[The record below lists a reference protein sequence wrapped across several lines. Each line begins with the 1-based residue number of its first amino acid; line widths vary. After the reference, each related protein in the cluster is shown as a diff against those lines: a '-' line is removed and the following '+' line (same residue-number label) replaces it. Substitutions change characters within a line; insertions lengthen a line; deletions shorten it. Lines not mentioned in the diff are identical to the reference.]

1 MDPPVE
7 LALCVYV
14 RKDQDP
20 ERAHSSELDVLFQ
33 LDTRL
38 DVHVD
43 DVGVGR
49 PEGFVVEEEGH
60 LIGHLI
66 TPSIIFI
73 FFVALLLL
81 LLLLLA
87 FQLMGWYWVRVEME
101 RIQPENRGKPVH
113 KPD

>member
-1 MDPPVE
+1 MDPLVE

-38 DVHVD
+38 DVRVG
-43 DVGVGR
+43 DVGDGL

-66 TPSIIFI
+66 TPSIIF
-73 FFVALLLL
+73 FFFMALL

-87 FQLMGWYWVRVEME
+87 FQLMGWY
-101 RIQPENRGKPVH
+101 
-113 KPD
+113 